1 MKNVFQLWVKKKKKK
16 EISVRVERIPMEKK
30 I

>member
-1 MKNVFQLWVKKKKKK
+1 MKNVFQLWFKKKKK
-16 EISVRVERIPMEKK
+16 EISVRVERISMEKK

>member
-1 MKNVFQLWVKKKKKK
+1 MKNVFQLWVKKKKK
-16 EISVRVERIPMEKK
+16 EISVRVERISMEKK